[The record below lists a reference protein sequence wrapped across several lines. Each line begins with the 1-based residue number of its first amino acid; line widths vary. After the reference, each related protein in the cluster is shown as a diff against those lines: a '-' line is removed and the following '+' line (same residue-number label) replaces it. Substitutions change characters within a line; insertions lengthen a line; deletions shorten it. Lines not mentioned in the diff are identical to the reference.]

1 MPSSHVLVL
10 NCGSSSLKFAIID
23 TVSGDELLSGL
34 AERLGEQDPQIKY
47 KYNGD
52 KQLISLSPNDA
63 HQTAIAKLVELVKQ
77 LQLDSSLVAV
87 GHRVVHGGEHFTK
100 SALITPDVIGAITKT
115 SSLAPLHNPANL
127 LGIEAA
133 QFAFSHL
140 PQVAVFDTAFHQ
152 SMSQEAFL
160 YALPYTLY
168 KQHGIR
174 RYGFHGTS
182 HAFVSAVAIKTLNLD
197 ETNSRV
203 ISAHLG
209 NGCSVTALSLI
220 HI

>member
-52 KQLISLSPNDA
+52 KQLILLSPNDA
-63 HQTAIAKLVELVKQ
+63 HQTAIAQLVELVKQ

-100 SALITPDVIGAITKT
+100 SALENLKT
-115 SSLAPLHNPANL
+115 ENESLVNSLKKS
-127 LGIEAA
+127 G
-133 QFAFSHL
+133 
-140 PQVAVFDTAFHQ
+140 
-152 SMSQEAFL
+152 
-160 YALPYTLY
+160 
-168 KQHGIR
+168 K
-174 RYGFHGTS
+174 
-182 HAFVSAVAIKTLNLD
+182 IK
-197 ETNSRV
+197 ESKKK
-203 ISAHLG
+203 
-209 NGCSVTALSLI
+209 
-220 HI
+220 